1 MCLAIPARIL
11 EREGDRAVV
20 DRDGLQLEID
30 LSLLP
35 EAKAGDFV
43 VVHVGIGLSLLD
55 PEETRATLEAHAA
68 KEEADRA

>member
-55 PEETRATLEAHAA
+55 PEEAQATLEAHAA
-68 KEEADRA
+68 KDEADRA